1 MENRIS
7 LAGHTD
13 AAPYG
18 SGERGY
24 SNWELSVDRANAS
37 RRELVAAGMPDD
49 KLARVVGLSS
59 TDLLLP
65 DEPRAP
71 QNRRITITVLTH
83 EAEER
88 LLGKSR
94 TLPEKTVPP
103 AALLEQNQDNP
114 PSVPGPAAPG
124 SSD

>member
-1 MENRIS
+1 MFDIGSALVNRIC
-7 LAGHTD
+7 AIFCVR
-13 AAPYG
+13 
-18 SGERGY
+18 SGLPWGGGKSHQSGWLTPMLPRMQWRTRVQQ
-24 SNWELSVDRANAS
+24 WELSVDRANAS

-59 TDLLLP
+59 TDLLLH

-88 LLGKSR
+88 LLCKSR
-94 TLPEKTVPP
+94 TLT
-103 AALLEQNQDNP
+103 
-114 PSVPGPAAPG
+114 
-124 SSD
+124 